1 MPLRAVLQSGADYS
15 FLVSQN
21 TKLLSAL
28 EDLQHRCSS
37 LAKENSLLVS
47 RRCCCGMLCGEGVL
61 DTESCCLLPTLR
73 DHRITEL
80 AEWEGAHKNH

>member
-1 MPLRAVLQSGADYS
+1 MPLCAVLQSGADYS

-37 LAKENSLLVS
+37 LAEENSLLVS
-47 RRCCCGMLCGEGVL
+47 RRWCHGMLCGEGFL
-61 DTESCCLLPTLR
+61 DTESYCLLSTLR
-73 DHRITEL
+73 DHRITEH
-80 AEWEGAHKNH
+80 AEWEDVYEDN